1 MKIKNNKLILHKK
14 DLKAKNLKL
23 RLSFLKEEPIYEI
36 YLNKKGLV
44 HITEGKITLKDI
56 NELVSKL
63 T

>member
-14 DLKAKNLKL
+14 DLKANLKL
-23 RLSFLKEEPIYEI
+23 RLSFLRDEPIYEI

-44 HITEGKITLKDI
+44 HITEGRITLKDV